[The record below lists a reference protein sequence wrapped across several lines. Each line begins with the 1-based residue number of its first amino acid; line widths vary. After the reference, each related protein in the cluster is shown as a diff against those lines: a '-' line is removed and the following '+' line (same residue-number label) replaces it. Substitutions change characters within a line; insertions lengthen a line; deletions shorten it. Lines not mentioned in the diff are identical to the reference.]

1 MAYNTQDE
9 RLLVKGNAHVKR
21 QLKVDGDIYQEDNK
35 EAVLPNITSDSIE
48 LQDGV
53 VRKID
58 SDASS
63 GIVTYDAAN
72 EKFKTSNNLTVP
84 GDLDVQGEIIARN
97 DVSISGDLYVNGTE
111 YINDSETSQTSDNYL
126 VLRHNKT
133 TALGNNEHAGI
144 AVHNYSLNKTAT
156 LTTDKDGT
164 WRVADNTETDTN
176 YSAINYYNGTY
187 YSGLSQT
194 TVINV
199 INGIKSAWDEDELDE
214 CVYYST
220 SYYHF
225 DGGNWFTVEL
235 SNNILTI
242 GAQVTDATTITALE
256 ALTRNDLVYYR
267 SLTVTAIN
275 EVENQPLLTRDESSN
290 LLEAQ
295 LLKWDADNT
304 KAVGVALPVQ
314 NNTVLTA
321 QIDGTTGDVSYT
333 WKSGGSGSVSRFA
346 TLAAAQ
352 AALAIPEGQ
361 DGYIPDNGIVIV
373 DNLDGYVEGD
383 NR

>member
-1 MAYNTQDE
+1 MAYDTQEE
-9 RLLVKGNAHVKR
+9 RLKVQGSEQITR
-21 QLKVDGDIYQEDNK
+21 DLKVNRDAYINGSLNTSGDID
-35 EAVLPNITSDSIE
+35 I
-48 LQDGV
+48 
-53 VRKID
+53 
-58 SDASS
+58 
-63 GIVTYDAAN
+63 
-72 EKFKTSNNLTVP
+72 
-84 GDLDVQGEIIARN
+84 QGQVIARD

-156 LTTDKDGT
+156 CTVDNQGT
-164 WRVADNTETDTN
+164 WRVADNTETSTVYTN
-176 YSAINYYNGTY
+176 VSYFNGVYYA
-187 YSGLSQT
+187 GLTNTTT
-194 TVINV
+194 TVA
-199 INGIKSAWDEDELDE
+199 NGIKTEWDEDELDE

-225 DGGNWFTVEL
+225 DGNNWFTVGL

-256 ALTRNDLVYYR
+256 ALTRNDLVYFR
-267 SLTVTAIN
+267 SLTVTTIN
-275 EVENQPLLTRDESSN
+275 EIENQPLLTRDEATN
-290 LLEAQ
+290 LSEDQ

-304 KAVGVALPVQ
+304 KAVGVALPVL

-321 QIDGTTGDVSYT
+321 QVDSTTGDVSYT
-333 WKSGGSGSVSRFA
+333 WKSGGSGSVNRFA
-346 TLAAAQ
+346 TLAQAQ

-373 DNLDGYVEGD
+373 DELDGYIQGD